1 MPETPR
7 EVGPR
12 RAPGLREV
20 VLVAVIV
27 LAAVF
32 ALEIVSTW
40 LPPLREAFRALPI
53 TIVALVV
60 ATTVVLV
67 AIAVRRPRP

>member
-1 MPETPR
+1 MPEAPR
-7 EVGPR
+7 GVGSK

-20 VLVAVIV
+20 VLVAVLAV
-27 LAAVF
+27 AAVF
-32 ALEIVSTW
+32 GVEIVSTW

-60 ATTVVLV
+60 ATTVLLV